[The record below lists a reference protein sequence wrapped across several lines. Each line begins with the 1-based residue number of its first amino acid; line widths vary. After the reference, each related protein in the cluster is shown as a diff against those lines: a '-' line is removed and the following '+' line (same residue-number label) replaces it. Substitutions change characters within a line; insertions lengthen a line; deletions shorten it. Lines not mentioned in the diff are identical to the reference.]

1 MGPVGVCLKWVA
13 ARPEVDAAT
22 GAVHADERAGGASA
36 ADQAALEWALRTA
49 ERATVECSAVSA
61 GPKVADEMLREAL
74 ACGAT
79 RAVRVEL
86 PLETPS
92 DVVAAALAA
101 VLVGCSYVW
110 FGDHSLDRGSG
121 SVPAYVA
128 AHMGAAQALGLV
140 QIDVGHDGIDA
151 VRRLDG
157 GRRERLKL
165 TAPAVLSVEGA
176 TATLRRAPLAATMV
190 AGRAEVER
198 RQGPIVAE
206 HPARPTR
213 PFRPRPRSLPA
224 PQGDSALARI
234 SALVKTEGSAARSEP
249 VALDAAAAADRILDA
264 LREWGEFGPS

>member
-13 ARPEVDAAT
+13 ARPEIDAVT

-49 ERATVECSAVSA
+49 EQASVACIAVSA
-61 GPKVADEMLREAL
+61 GPRVADDMLRESL

-101 VLVGCSYVW
+101 VLVGCRYVW

-140 QIDVGHDGIDA
+140 QLHVRPDGIDA

-157 GRRERLKL
+157 GRRERLTL

-176 TATLRRAPLAATMV
+176 TATLRRAPLAAMMA
-190 AGRAEVER
+190 AGRAEIEWR
-198 RQGPIVAE
+198 HGPIVVE
-206 HPARPTR
+206 HPTRPTR

-224 PQGDSALARI
+224 PEGASALARI
-234 SALVKTEGSAARSEP
+234 AALVKADGSAARSEP
-249 VALDAAAAADRILDA
+249 IALDPAAAADRIIDA
-264 LREWGEFGPS
+264 LHEWGEFDPS